1 MYHGGICL
9 AIRMLNTV
17 TESHEFT
24 EDYFATPAVSPATL
38 NQVPCKEEG
47 EDFANTAHDPPH
59 APAVRCC
66 AGTPL
71 LGRPRVSGLPAL
83 ARQRRDQGGDD
94 TTSL

>member
-1 MYHGGICL
+1 MYHGGTRL
-9 AIRMLNTV
+9 AICMLNTV

-24 EDYFATPAVSPATL
+24 EDYFATPVVSAAIL

-47 EDFANTAHDPPH
+47 EDFANAAHAPAH

-71 LGRPRVSGLPAL
+71 PGRPQVSGLPAL
-83 ARQRRDQGGDD
+83 ARQGRDQGGDD
-94 TTSL
+94 TVSL